1 MLYIH
6 YLKVLMMTLLI
17 GCLTV
22 HVAEAQK
29 KGSKSTKK
37 TTSKKT
43 TSKKKGS
50 KDKKSKSKADPEVSD
65 VKKDNSDFDAPEP
78 KVKIKDADFKTL
90 VRKGDERFEFRDMI
104 RAAAYYKK
112 ALSKDQTSFYVAYK
126 LARTQ
131 WFAEKPDSALE
142 CFKFA
147 YQLDP
152 NGSDTL
158 YFDYGLALKKAGQY
172 DDAEKMLNEFQKRH
186 PDDDYLKK
194 QARFEVDGINI
205 ARKLMAEDSK
215 YIINPV
221 PFNTKN
227 NDFST
232 TIWSVKTDSFFIF
245 TSHRKGTRG
254 KKRYSYT
261 GEPYSDVWVVKM
273 DDDSTF
279 GTPEVLGKKKINTKA
294 NDGSAQI
301 DPTGKFMYY
310 TICGKGKVGK
320 KWGCSI
326 YMSEYNEESKAWG
339 KFQLVP
345 GVNGKQKV
353 IVNSRGKTKEVPTD
367 DSQPYLTSDGQTMY
381 FVSNR
386 PGGSG
391 GKDIWYSKKSGT
403 VWGDPVNAGMKINT
417 EFDEIFPT
425 VGKDDNS
432 LYFSSNGHKG
442 LGGFDNWKVE
452 GKEGAYSDPVNLGY
466 PINTSYDDFA
476 LYWLVPDSIGYL
488 SSDRTAIPA
497 RGRMPEMQGTVGRHD
512 IFRILKRYIPE
523 YKITVHGNVRD
534 KRTKQIV
541 PFATV
546 TLYKIDK
553 NGITPMDTFKTQQDG
568 RYEFPLDHNTDYK
581 LVGNAPEYLASEVFI
596 STKEV
601 DTQKGPV
608 DLEKDIDIYL
618 EGIIID
624 EPYILQNIYYDF
636 DKSDLRPESIEELD
650 RLAKL
655 LEQNPTIVIQIGSH
669 TDTNGSER
677 YNIRLGD
684 RRARSVVKYLIEEK
698 KFPKERVVAFGYGES
713 QPMIYPELSDQDEQ
727 ANRRTEFRIRSFN
740 YKPKK

>member
-1 MLYIH
+1 
-6 YLKVLMMTLLI
+6 MTI
-17 GCLTV
+17 IMGCLTV

-29 KGSKSTKK
+29 KGSKDTKK
-37 TTSKKT
+37 SSKKVTSKKD
-43 TSKKKGS
+43 SKSGKSSKG
-50 KDKKSKSKADPEVSD
+50 KKSSENKESET
-65 VKKDNSDFDAPEP
+65 DNSAADAPEP
-78 KVKIKDADFKTL
+78 NVKIKEKDFKTL
-90 VRKGDERFEFRDMI
+90 VKKGDERFEFRDMI

-112 ALSKDQTSFYVAYK
+112 ALLKEQSNFYVAYK
-126 LARTQ
+126 LGRAE
-131 WFAEKPDSALE
+131 WYAEKADTALE
-142 CFKFA
+142 CFKYA
-147 YQLDP
+147 YDLDP

-158 YFDYGLALKKAGQY
+158 YFDYGICLKKAGRY
-172 DDAEKMLNEFQKRH
+172 DDAEKMLNEFLKRH
-186 PDDDYLKK
+186 ADDDYLKRQTK
-194 QARFEVDGINI
+194 FEIEGIAI
-205 ARKLMAEDSK
+205 AKKLMAEESK
-215 YIINPV
+215 YIITSV

-245 TSHRKGTRG
+245 TSHRKGTQG
-254 KKRYSYT
+254 KKRYPYT
-261 GEPYSDVWVVKM
+261 GEPFSDVWVTKM
-273 DDDSTF
+273 DDDSSF
-279 GTPEVLGKKKINTKA
+279 GKPEVLGKKKINTKA

-326 YMSEYNEESKAWG
+326 YSSEYNEESKAWA

-345 GVNGKQKV
+345 GINGKQKV

-367 DSQPYLTSDGQTMY
+367 DSQPYLSADGQTMY

-386 PGGSG
+386 NGGVG
-391 GKDIWYSKKSGT
+391 GKDIWYSKKAGST
-403 VWGDPVNAGMKINT
+403 WGEPVNAGPKINT
-417 EFDEIFPT
+417 EFDDLYPT

-442 LGGFDNWKVE
+442 LGGLDVWKVE
-452 GKEGAYSDPVNLGY
+452 GKEGSFSDPVNMGY
-466 PINTSYDDFA
+466 PINTSFDDFA
-476 LYWLVPDSIGYL
+476 LYWLVPDSTGFI
-488 SSDRTAIPA
+488 SSDRNAIPA
-497 RGRMPEMQGTVGRHD
+497 KGRMPDMPGTVGRDD
-512 IFRILKRYIPE
+512 IFRITKRYIPD
-523 YKITVHGNVRD
+523 YKIMVHGNVRD

-553 NGITPMDTFKTQQDG
+553 NGIMPVDTFKTQQDG
-568 RYEFPLDHNTDYK
+568 RYEFPLDHITDYK

-596 STKEV
+596 STKDV

-624 EPYILQNIYYDF
+624 EPYLLQNIYYDF

-650 RLAKL
+650 RLVKL
-655 LEQNPTIVIQIGSH
+655 LEQNPTIIIQIGSH

-727 ANRRTEFRIRSFN
+727 SNRRTEFRIRSFN
-740 YKPKK
+740 YKPKSGN